1 MFKFYS
7 EQERETLSQLVGRHS
22 GLPAC
27 CGGAAGRGRARPGPR
42 RLAADERARAARQD
56 GGGGDCGDKSSGVQR
71 SGACRLSSFVAFRT
85 RARRATRV
93 APRGHEPS
101 AIRSRSQKLL
111 ARTAADSAI
120 AAAAVELFAEDWCLI
135 CCLPADAAGEPGG
148 PLYYKDVLTRF
159 LLEFFYPHDSERE
172 CDRTIGSFSHQS
184 EITREQ
190 LSLPLASPPSPSGI
204 RGILWVVQSIDLWL
218 VSRPTEG
225 TMKYSD
231 RHLAGLSAGP
241 PDRVELIGAGSL
253 GYGTGPSFG

>member
-1 MFKFYS
+1 MWA
-7 EQERETLSQLVGRHS
+7 S
-22 GLPAC
+22 GPA
-27 CGGAAGRGRARPGPR
+27 AAARPVEAGLGPAR
-42 RLAADERARAARQD
+42 DGWPPTSALALLVKMAAVAIAATKVQAYSAQAPVVFRL
-56 GGGGDCGDKSSGVQR
+56 
-71 SGACRLSSFVAFRT
+71 LSHFAHPR
-85 RARRATRV
+85 
-93 APRGHEPS
+93 APRGHAPS

-111 ARTAADSAI
+111 ARTAADSTI
-120 AAAAVELFAEDWCLI
+120 AAAAVELFAEDW
-135 CCLPADAAGEPGG
+135 CLPADAAGEPGG

-159 LLEFFYPHDSERE
+159 LLEFFYPHDSEHE
-172 CDRTIGSFSHQS
+172 CDRTIGPFSHQS
-184 EITREQ
+184 GITREQ

-231 RHLAGLSAGP
+231 RHLAGLSARP